1 MNYEDSMNREEE
13 IKRRIELKRQLIIL
27 TEQEIKALES
37 LLKKADRVIPE
48 KADVTSPAALNP

>member
-1 MNYEDSMNREEE
+1 MNREEE

>member
-1 MNYEDSMNREEE
+1 MNREEE
-13 IKRRIELKRQLIIL
+13 IKRRIELNRQFIIL

-37 LLKKADRVIPE
+37 LLAKAATLIGE